1 MTSPAVSG
9 NSVALRAG
17 HGSRFGRMIPAR
29 LRPPDGDIG

>member
-9 NSVALRAG
+9 NSAALRAG
-17 HGSRFGRMIPAR
+17 HSSRFGGTIAAR